1 MSELRQMITDG
12 WANLLTNLGVIGKDK
27 TLAATFS
34 PDLLDQQTLENLWR
48 GDDIAG
54 VIVEALPEEALRQ
67 GFAVQLAEDRTS
79 IDEAVRAAERRIAS
93 VLSPSG
99 LDVAALLQK
108 ADEYERCYGGS
119 AIYLGALDGR
129 KPSGPLD
136 ENAIRSF
143 RFLEVF
149 EPRELRPVEWY
160 TDPLLPKRGSPRVF
174 EVVPIASYDGNQQI
188 RQIHES
194 RLVVFPGIR
203 VSKRTYRENN
213 GWGDSVLNRV
223 YQVLARF
230 NQSFDGSSILLSDF
244 STSILK
250 IKGLAEILS
259 ANDRSLVANRAVAL
273 DMSRSVART
282 TIIDAEESYERQTTA
297 VAGLSD
303 LLDKWME
310 RLAAAA
316 RMPISILFGRQ
327 PGGLNSTGQ
336 TDIERWYSGVEA
348 HRTQDLQPR
357 LERILRV
364 LFRAKDGPTGGVEP
378 ESWSIV
384 WPALRQLNESQEAD
398 RRQKIAQTDQ
408 IYYSLGA
415 VTSDEIRRS
424 RFGGERYSAETSI
437 DPSVDDFRLV
447 QNPDLPAT
455 AQPEQPQTAPTTEAA
470 MPQQQ
475 TIELTPADLATII
488 TVNEARAQR
497 GLPPRPDGEVTIAEF
512 QARNKGVIAEAQQAV
527 SGEAGGSAPTT

>member
-1 MSELRQMITDG
+1 M
-12 WANLLTNLGVIGKDK
+12 
-27 TLAATFS
+27 
-34 PDLLDQQTLENLWR
+34 
-48 GDDIAG
+48 
-54 VIVEALPEEALRQ
+54 
-67 GFAVQLAEDRTS
+67 
-79 IDEAVRAAERRIAS
+79 
-93 VLSPSG
+93 
-99 LDVAALLQK
+99 
-108 ADEYERCYGGS
+108 
-119 AIYLGALDGR
+119 
-129 KPSGPLD
+129 
-136 ENAIRSF
+136 
-143 RFLEVF
+143 
-149 EPRELRPVEWY
+149 
-160 TDPLLPKRGSPRVF
+160 
-174 EVVPIASYDGNQQI
+174 
-188 RQIHES
+188 
-194 RLVVFPGIR
+194 
-203 VSKRTYRENN
+203 
-213 GWGDSVLNRV
+213 GDSVLNRV

-244 STSILK
+244 STNILK

-259 ANDRSLVANRAVAL
+259 ANDRSLVANRAAAL

-327 PGGLNSTGQ
+327 PAGSIRQVRPISSAGTAV
-336 TDIERWYSGVEA
+336 WA

-384 WPALRQLNESQEAD
+384 WPALRQLTEAQEAD

-424 RFGGERYSAETSI
+424 RFGGERYNAETSI
-437 DPSVDDFRLV
+437 DPSADDFRLV
-447 QNPDLPAT
+447 QNPDLSGGWWLSSDYLD
-455 AQPEQPQTAPTTEAA
+455 
-470 MPQQQ
+470 QQHQ
-475 TIELTPADLATII
+475 L
-488 TVNEARAQR
+488 
-497 GLPPRPDGEVTIAEF
+497 
-512 QARNKGVIAEAQQAV
+512 
-527 SGEAGGSAPTT
+527 GSAPTTIERSILCCARSKVELDRFVRELEALWPQDKRADASGDPIQRLLDETARRLGRLGPTHESLKKLTLKYGQQTADLQKRQLLNQARAAVGVDLLTAKGRRRDRGCRLGLRGRNVKLVQSLGPRLSDDLAKLVSRATCQDRAGKRSQRELVERGQSPRIARS